1 MITHLKA
8 LKNKSKIEKEEAQV
22 TYSRMKEFQRT
33 VENTEVK
40 FMVLTITHRNHT
52 LLHSN

>member
-8 LKNKSKIEKEEAQV
+8 LKNKSKMGKEEAQV
-22 TYSRMKEFQRT
+22 TRSRMKEFQRT

-40 FMVLTITHRNHT
+40 FMVPTITHHNHT
-52 LLHSN
+52 FT